1 MRKSVC
7 NKRKLRGRAR
17 PRNGDISLFQRFL
30 KMGASTADCIWQR
43 AESIP
48 ELLNPERSTIMKYR
62 LLGKS
67 GLRVSEAALGTMTF
81 GDEWG
86 WGSPKAEAQKVYETY
101 RDAGGNFIDTA
112 NFYTNG
118 TSETFLG
125 EFMQGHRESVVLATK
140 YSNAAPGNDPNAA
153 GNHRKSMM
161 QAVEAS
167 LKRLQTDYIDLYW
180 VHIWDGI
187 TPVEEVMR
195 GLDDLVRQGKILHAG
210 ISDAPAW
217 WVAQA
222 NTLAEVRGWTQFIG
236 LQIEYSLIE
245 RTVERELIPMAKTLN
260 VGVLAWSP
268 LARGVLSGKYH
279 GEGKADGGRM
289 TNEGMKD
296 FLPEEKRAARIISA
310 LKAVSEQ
317 VGRSMAQVALAW
329 LRYQTV
335 PVIPIIGARKV
346 SQLQDNLASLDLELS
361 AEQLK
366 SLDGA
371 AESSS
376 VSPRVFTTE
385 KWFVQLGTA
394 ACGIACCSKCGTSC
408 RIVMRVLT

>member
-1 MRKSVC
+1 M
-7 NKRKLRGRAR
+7 
-17 PRNGDISLFQRFL
+17 
-30 KMGASTADCIWQR
+30 
-43 AESIP
+43 E
-48 ELLNPERSTIMKYR
+48 YR

-67 GLRVSEAALGTMTF
+67 GLRVSEASLGTMTF
-81 GDEWG
+81 GNEWG
-86 WGSPKAEAQKVYETY
+86 WGSPKAEAQKVYEAY
-101 RDAGGNFIDTA
+101 REAGGNFIDTA

-118 TSETFLG
+118 TSEKFLG

-140 YSNAAPGNDPNAA
+140 YSLAVPGNDPNAA

-180 VHIWDGI
+180 VHVWDGI

-195 GLDDLVRQGKILHAG
+195 GLDDIVRQGKVLYVG

-217 WVAQA
+217 WIAQA
-222 NTLAEVRGWTQFIG
+222 NTLAELRGWTKFIG

-245 RTVERELIPMAKTLN
+245 RTVERELIPMAKALN
-260 VGVLAWSP
+260 LGVVAWSP
-268 LARGVLSGKYH
+268 LAGGVLTGKYH
-279 GEGKADGGRM
+279 GQGNADGARM
-289 TNEGMKD
+289 NNEARKAL
-296 FLPEEKRAARIISA
+296 LPEERRAAPIISA
-310 LKAVSEQ
+310 LKSVSEQ
-317 VGRSMAQVALAW
+317 TGRSMAQVALAW

-335 PVIPIIGARKV
+335 PVISIIGARKV

-371 AESSS
+371 SHIE
-376 VSPRVFTTE
+376 
-385 KWFVQLGTA
+385 LGFPQSMYEREMVR
-394 ACGIACCSKCGTSC
+394 GVRYGGTWD
-408 RIVMRVLT
+408 RLLL

>member
-1 MRKSVC
+1 
-7 NKRKLRGRAR
+7 
-17 PRNGDISLFQRFL
+17 
-30 KMGASTADCIWQR
+30 
-43 AESIP
+43 
-48 ELLNPERSTIMKYR
+48 MKYR

-81 GDEWG
+81 GEEWG

-101 RDAGGNFIDTA
+101 REAGGNFIDTA

-118 TSETFLG
+118 TSERFVG
-125 EFMQGHRESVVLATK
+125 EFIQDHRESVVLATK
-140 YSNAAPGNDPNAA
+140 YSIAAPGNDPNAA
-153 GNHRKSMM
+153 GNHRKNMM

-195 GLDDLVRQGKILHAG
+195 GLDDLVRQGKVLYVG

-222 NTLAEVRGWTQFIG
+222 NTLAELRGWTQFVG
-236 LQIEYSLIE
+236 LQIEYSLME
-245 RTVERELIPMAKTLN
+245 RTVESELIPMAKALN
-260 VGVLAWSP
+260 LGVLAWSP
-268 LARGVLSGKYH
+268 LAKGVLSGKYH

-289 TNEGMKD
+289 SNEGMKE
-296 FLPEEKRAARIISA
+296 FFPEEQRATRIISA
-310 LKAVSEQ
+310 VKAVSEQ
-317 VGRSMAQVALAW
+317 NGRSMAQVALAW
-329 LRYQTV
+329 LRHQVV

-346 SQLQDNLASLDLELS
+346 SQLQDNLASLHLELS
-361 AEQLK
+361 TEQLK

-371 AESSS
+371 SRIE
-376 VSPRVFTTE
+376 
-385 KWFVQLGTA
+385 LGFPQSIYEREMVRATRYG
-394 ACGIACCSKCGTSC
+394 GIWD
-408 RIVMRVLT
+408 RLLL

>member
-1 MRKSVC
+1 
-7 NKRKLRGRAR
+7 
-17 PRNGDISLFQRFL
+17 
-30 KMGASTADCIWQR
+30 
-43 AESIP
+43 
-48 ELLNPERSTIMKYR
+48 MKYR

-67 GLRVSEAALGTMTF
+67 GLRVSEASLGTMTF

-86 WGSPKAEAQKVYETY
+86 WGSPKDEAQKVYETY
-101 RDAGGNFIDTA
+101 REAGGNFIDTA
-112 NFYTNG
+112 NFYTGG
-118 TSETFLG
+118 TSEKFVG
-125 EFMQGHRESVVLATK
+125 EFIKGHRDSVVLATK
-140 YSNAAPGNDPNAA
+140 YSNAAPGSDPNAA

-195 GLDDLVRQGKILHAG
+195 GLDDIVRQGKVLYVG

-217 WVAQA
+217 WIAQA
-222 NTLAEVRGWTQFIG
+222 NTLAELRGWTQFTG
-236 LQIEYSLIE
+236 LQIEYSLVE
-245 RTVERELIPMAKTLN
+245 RTVERELIPMSKALN
-260 VGVLAWSP
+260 LGVLAWSP
-268 LARGVLSGKYH
+268 LAKGVLSGKYH

-289 TNEGMKD
+289 SNEGMKE
-296 FLPEEKRAARIISA
+296 FLPEEQRATRIISA
-310 LKAVSEQ
+310 VKAVSEQ

-329 LRYQTV
+329 LRHQTV
-335 PVIPIIGARKV
+335 PVIPIMGARKV

-371 AESSS
+371 SRIE
-376 VSPRVFTTE
+376 
-385 KWFVQLGTA
+385 LGFPQSIYEREMVRGVRYGGMWDRLVVDGGMLA
-394 ACGIACCSKCGTSC
+394 Q
-408 RIVMRVLT
+408 